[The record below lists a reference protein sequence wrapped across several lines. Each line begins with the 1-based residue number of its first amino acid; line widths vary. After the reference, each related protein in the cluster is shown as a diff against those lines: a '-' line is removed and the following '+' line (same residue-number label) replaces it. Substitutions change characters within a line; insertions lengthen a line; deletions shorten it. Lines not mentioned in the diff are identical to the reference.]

1 MKNHIIIKFL
11 AVFLCAVSLLGA
23 IGSGAG
29 ILAMTE
35 MGLYQRTLED
45 VHREQLENYS
55 ISVANDIAVRYAS
68 MNLGGTPAEL
78 ADEIYGTYWYYGYF
92 DWDKMGYSLLDAEG
106 NVLQEQ
112 PLEEDAEY
120 TFAYPASGRYCK
132 VLSTMTEEEY
142 NALITP
148 QETEPQDGSHT
159 VYNIVPPEGAEVTCI
174 EIEYADGSNGIYDV
188 GGETLGILAYGGG
201 NSMEFHSQIDFGG
214 LTKDPVWNP
223 AVNIRFLNEREGLLY
238 EAWRTE
244 GVVKEYSYT
253 ASETFL
259 RLWEYTEDTQHSTVL
274 YDAIPPE
281 GMYVTQVHVTYAD
294 GSEESAGGEPDI
306 GFLGYDEE
314 GYVVFTTD
322 AGLMEY
328 KRSPLT
334 YIAFFQGDALVYEAS
349 DLDSVGRFTLSQGQL
364 TFRAEKASEP
374 DHSAGERYVYDDIPP
389 QGYAVN
395 RIDLRLKGNTET
407 ITVEKK
413 IGTLGDAGHDEN
425 GYVVFYADNWK
436 DFTFSKPAEIEF
448 ILMLDEEGRV
458 LYESYANKY
467 AENST
472 IGYFYYDA
480 VERLVFSTAP
490 DAALSLTADITM
502 EPTEVATESTPETVP
517 EATSEIISE
526 LNTIPTEPSVTVPQ
540 TTQEPTAPNETLEE
554 PAQSA
559 SMPVNRDAD
568 GEGKRYYNYF
578 DSQAGAWMMAEYTYE
593 EMPPYTVEL
602 RLAENAFAHDFEWT
616 LLEIVYALQDY
627 LFPVLVAGLLLFA
640 VTAVYLCCAAGK
652 KPGSQ
657 EIRAGGL
664 NRIPLDLYLGGAFLA
679 EMVLFW
685 LGAEGVPYL
694 LDAELRVGLGFA
706 VLLVFAMCLVLVAFC
721 FACAAQFKTPG
732 GFWWKNSLCV
742 RSVDL
747 LGTVFS
753 WMLKGCVWLS
763 QKCDTALVPL
773 LVKFFKG
780 LGKLLMVCWKLLVK
794 GVLWLCGVL
803 DAAVDWI
810 GRTLSR
816 FFSLLPLTWQWLVV
830 GFWLVLWLFLAV
842 LSRSEFWLL
851 IWAFVALATVF
862 YGAHCFGSLLDA
874 ARRMRKGGLDEKVD
888 DKLLIGSFKDFAGE
902 LNGLADVAV
911 VAAQKQ
917 LKSERMKTELITN
930 VSHDIKTPLTSII
943 NYVDLLQKPHSS
955 AEQAQYL
962 EVLDRQSQR
971 LKKLIDDLM
980 EMSKAST
987 GNMAVD
993 IRQVDAGETVNQALG
1008 EFADKLEKAQL
1019 TPVFRQPD
1027 TPVQMMAD
1035 GRLVWRVLS
1044 NLLGN
1049 AVKYALPG
1057 TRIYL
1062 DLTEMD
1068 GKVILSMKNISREE
1082 LNVSADEL
1090 LERFVR
1096 GDASRNT
1103 EGSGLGL
1110 NIAKSL
1116 MELQKGQLQIL
1127 VDGDLFKVTL
1137 IFPGVEK

>member
-1 MKNHIIIKFL
+1 
-11 AVFLCAVSLLGA
+11 
-23 IGSGAG
+23 
-29 ILAMTE
+29 
-35 MGLYQRTLED
+35 
-45 VHREQLENYS
+45 
-55 ISVANDIAVRYAS
+55 
-68 MNLGGTPAEL
+68 
-78 ADEIYGTYWYYGYF
+78 
-92 DWDKMGYSLLDAEG
+92 
-106 NVLQEQ
+106 
-112 PLEEDAEY
+112 
-120 TFAYPASGRYCK
+120 
-132 VLSTMTEEEY
+132 MTEEEY
-142 NALITP
+142 NAAHMPPPSEPAEEQPKTTGFIRVP
-148 QETEPQDGSHT
+148 QG
-159 VYNIVPPEGAEVTCI
+159 GAEPYRIRITFN
-174 EIEYADGSNGIYDV
+174 D
-188 GGETLGILAYGGG
+188 GGEQELHTGNALGMLFYSGEKDLKFQSYGEIGRLELDWRDG
-201 NSMEFHSQIDFGG
+201 APREAVSIECMDEFDI
-214 LTKDPVWNP
+214 P
-223 AVNIRFLNEREGLLY
+223 LLMLKND
-238 EAWRTE
+238 RS
-244 GVVKEYSYT
+244 VFSEYSYQDQSIDFT
-253 ASETFL
+253 LIALE
-259 RLWEYTEDTQHSTVL
+259 EIQAEPIL

-328 KRSPLT
+328 NRSPLT
-334 YIAFFQGDALVYEAS
+334 YIAFFQGDTLVYEAS

-374 DHSAGERYVYDDIPP
+374 DTSTGERYVYDDIPP
-389 QGYAVN
+389 QGYAVG

-425 GYVVFYADNWK
+425 SYVVFYADNWK

-458 LYESYANKY
+458 LYESYANEY

-480 VERLVFSTAP
+480 DERLVFSTAP

-502 EPTEVATESTPETVP
+502 EPTEEAAESTPGIITERTALYRQPGMDSDVVGYLEQDTKVSVFLKAVEEDGEWAMVDGGWVPAERVAPLETAPADTATEPAPETVP
-517 EATSEIISE
+517 EATSEIIPE

-554 PAQSA
+554 PTQPA
-559 SMPVNRDAD
+559 SMPVNRDTD

-627 LFPVLVAGLLLFA
+627 LLPVLVAGLLLFA

-732 GFWWKNSLCV
+732 GYWWKNSLCV

-780 LGKLLMVCWKLLVK
+780 LGKLLMVFWHLTGRAIAWLQAIGDRLWK
-794 GVLWLCGVL
+794 
-803 DAAVDWI
+803 A
-810 GRTLSR
+810 LSQ
-816 FFSLLPLTWQWLVV
+816 FFSMLPMTWQWLVV
-830 GFWLVLWLFLAV
+830 GFVLVIWLFMAVAGRFEGMMVLWVFA
-842 LSRSEFWLL
+842 
-851 IWAFVALATVF
+851 ALAIVL
-862 YGAHCFGSLLDA
+862 YGSHCFGSLLDA

-1110 NIAKSL
+1110 NIAQSL
-1116 MELQKGQLQIL
+1116 MQLQKGQLQIL